1 MKIIYVFIFCMVLLG
16 FLTQSCSKM
25 NDLHQ
30 KYLDEG
36 EIIYASKVDSV
47 ASRGGKGR
55 IELEM
60 FIQSQRIEK
69 VRIYWNDY
77 KDSLD
82 VQNKG
87 RTDSTTM
94 LISNLTEKGYIF
106 EFISFD
112 IYGHKSLPFEVTG
125 NVYGD
130 RFQAGLSNRILK
142 SQTALVAGKITFTW
156 SGAAD
161 KEKYTEL
168 VYTNTS
174 GVEVTKIVLLTETTT
189 ILTDAASGIK
199 FRTVF
204 IPEKYAIDL
213 FYGNYKVIL

>member
-16 FLTQSCSKM
+16 GVMQSCSKM

-30 KYLDEG
+30 QYLDEG
-36 EIIYASKVDSV
+36 EVIYAAKVDSV

-60 FIQSQRIEK
+60 FIQAQRIDK

-82 VQNKG
+82 VQNNS
-87 RTDSTTM
+87 RTDSITT
-94 LISNLTEKGYIF
+94 LIGNLAEKGYIF
-106 EFISFD
+106 KYISFD
-112 IYGHKSLPFEVTG
+112 TYGHKSLPFEVTG

-130 RFQAGLSNRILK
+130 RFQSGLSNRILK
-142 SQTALVAGKITFTW
+142 SQTVLVAGKITLTW

-161 KEKYTEL
+161 KEKNTEL

-174 GVEVTKIVLLTETTT
+174 GVVVTKIILLTETTT
-189 ILTDAASGIK
+189 ILTDVASGMK
-199 FRTVF
+199 YRTVF

-213 FYGNYKVIL
+213 FYGAYKVIL